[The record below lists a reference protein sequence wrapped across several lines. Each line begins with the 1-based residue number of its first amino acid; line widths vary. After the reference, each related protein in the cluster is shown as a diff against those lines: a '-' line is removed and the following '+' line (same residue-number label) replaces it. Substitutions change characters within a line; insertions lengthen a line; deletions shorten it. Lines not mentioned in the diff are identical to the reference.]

1 MSAEDA
7 CSVLFL
13 FLDGVGLGSDAAD
26 TNPLVVAHMPRLHGL
41 LGGQLVA
48 ATAER
53 SAPGLV
59 FRHLD
64 ASLGH
69 DGLPQSAT
77 GQTALLTG
85 RNGAD
90 AMNGH
95 YGPWPGPTLK
105 EVLGSATLF
114 HEAPAGALLANVYP
128 PGWFDAIRSGA
139 ARVNVPV
146 HAASQADVPLLD
158 LDDYVAGRG
167 VAADLTGA
175 YAAGIDPRVEVL
187 EAAVAGARLAEQ
199 ASRGSFTF
207 FDVWLTDRIGHR
219 GSFAE
224 ATAMAEALD
233 AFLGGVLDGLGDVTL
248 LVTSDHGNFEDKSTR
263 THTRNPVPL
272 IAVGPHADRFA
283 GCRSILDV
291 APAVR
296 AVWAG

>member
-1 MSAEDA
+1 M
-7 CSVLFL
+7 
-13 FLDGVGLGSDAAD
+13 FLDGVGLGLDQEDA
-26 TNPLVVAHMPRLHGL
+26 NPLAAARMPRVRDL
-41 LGGQLVA
+41 LEGPLVA

-53 SAPGLV
+53 SAPGIV

-64 ASLGH
+64 ATLGH
-69 DGLPQSAT
+69 AGLPQSAT

-90 AMNGH
+90 AMDGH

-105 EVLGSATLF
+105 ELLDSGTLF
-114 HEAPAGALLANVYP
+114 HDAPAGARLANVYP
-128 PGWFDAIRSGA
+128 PGWFASIRSGKN
-139 ARVNVPV
+139 RVNVPV
-146 HAASQADVPLLD
+146 HAAIQAGVPLLD
-158 LDDYVAGRG
+158 MEDYLAGRG

-199 ASRGSFTF
+199 AAAGSFTF
-207 FDVWLTDRIGHR
+207 FDFWLTDRIGHR

-224 ATAMAEALD
+224 ARDLAAGLD
-233 AFLGGVLDGLGDVTL
+233 AFLGGVLDGLEDLTL
-248 LVTSDHGNFEDKSTR
+248 LVTSDHGNFEDKALR
-263 THTRNPVPL
+263 THTRNHVPL
-272 IAVGPHADRFA
+272 LAVGPHADRFA

-296 AVWAG
+296 DVWSG